1 VKAVAQGDRVWAHY
15 REHSIPT
22 RSPGVVIETYTM
34 LRTALVKLDHPH
46 TVESGN
52 VIRVPW
58 AACDPRV

>member
-1 VKAVAQGDRVWAHY
+1 MRAVEQGQRVWAHY

-22 RSPGVVIETYTM
+22 RAPGVVIEVEQESCM
-34 LRTALVKLDHPH
+34 ALVKLDHPH

-58 AACDPRV
+58 VACDPRV